1 MDNMYVYAVYT
12 LIYIIYRIYILESHN
27 PMFFFWNVLVKKRSS
42 HLFCY
47 CDVLVE
53 PCFRTLLGFLCFAPV
68 FQQIILA
75 PKKHGHGKETHART
89 ENTQGGPGRAQR
101 W

>member
-1 MDNMYVYAVYT
+1 MRKRVHGSTEVTFMDNMYVYAVYT

-68 FQQIILA
+68 FQQII
-75 PKKHGHGKETHART
+75 
-89 ENTQGGPGRAQR
+89 
-101 W
+101 